1 MKPVQPP
8 NAAHTR
14 APLRPSSRNNLRW
27 FWQGYIK
34 EKIFGVVVL
43 FVLVISQG
51 GVYQQFLSLTD
62 RSLRVIL
69 ENGALTDLI
78 WICVM
83 VFCVFAYRGVISFVV
98 PRFSAQIAAD
108 ITLKLRQNL
117 TAHLMTLDLQF
128 FERTPP
134 SEFILRLVQQI
145 EALFLFITQTL
156 IRLLRDA
163 ATVIVVSAYL
173 FYKQP
178 LLFTFALIVLPII
191 LLLIRRLSARIKH
204 IKKES
209 EAELANYIEQI
220 DEVVSGMR
228 TVKITD
234 QMPAEQTRLNRTA
247 HRLRDLGIRLQTV
260 QALSAPYVDFA
271 AAFVYVLVIGGG
283 GYVVLS
289 PHYNM
294 DGAEIITFL
303 IGLIMVFDPS
313 RNLAQ
318 FWTQMQAFLVILE
331 QLRGITTVV
340 PQVTDR
346 PHAQTAFDV
355 KADISVQNVSFS
367 YAPDTPLFRGLNMR
381 FEGAKTTA
389 IVGATGSGK
398 TTVLSLLARLYDP
411 AKGTIH
417 IGNVALQDIQQTA
430 LRQAFCVVSQDIVIF
445 NASIRDNIRY
455 VRPDCSDEEL
465 KQAAAAAEI
474 LELMEKRADEPVGP
488 KGTQLSGG
496 QRQRIGIARSFLK
509 DAPIVFLDEA
519 TSALDQKTEDKV
531 QSAMARLS
539 KGRTTIMIA
548 HRLSTVMQADMIYV
562 MDAGAVVEQGTHN
575 ELMEKQGFYHSLF
588 MAQQKNYTN

>member
-14 APLRPSSRNNLRW
+14 APLRPSSRNNLCW

-313 RNLAQ
+313 RNLVQ

-411 AKGTIH
+411 AKGAIH